1 MAGVKGRPREDNT
14 LTWVIGIL
22 AAVLTLYVLAGFWNG
37 SREGA
42 VLVLSRTGPQSAPD
56 RPVAGA
62 SRPMPGDA
70 GSTGAP
76 QAAQTRRGGEAVS
89 PGDATRRVDR
99 GVSPGAGPIDA
110 FSSYMRDA
118 SRMSRFGIDPAVTAE
133 GLTALVAAVRS
144 LGVAND
150 LDAAVQPRLALMVDF
165 SRRLKADVDAIR
177 DTRAMQDAL
186 EATIAALTTVQ
197 EARFPELGNQ
207 IELLDQSI
215 DVLRV
220 ERPLDEQTE
229 SLRRFLS
236 DTNLA
241 IRSMGHPPQ

>member
-1 MAGVKGRPREDNT
+1 
-14 LTWVIGIL
+14 
-22 AAVLTLYVLAGFWNG
+22 
-37 SREGA
+37 
-42 VLVLSRTGPQSAPD
+42 
-56 RPVAGA
+56 
-62 SRPMPGDA
+62 
-70 GSTGAP
+70 
-76 QAAQTRRGGEAVS
+76 
-89 PGDATRRVDR
+89 
-99 GVSPGAGPIDA
+99 
-110 FSSYMRDA
+110 
-118 SRMSRFGIDPAVTAE
+118 MSRFGIDPAVTAE